1 MYMRLKDLFVA
12 EGLPRGLRSSGGN
25 GAIPG
30 KMPISS
36 SCSGLPAVPISSDRG
51 GDWYVMVDVISS
63 KANPDAADAA
73 VNAIVEYI
81 SAQSGADDCV
91 GALRLVG
98 NVPAP
103 VPTEEGR
110 LVTRLL
116 VSCTYGNKHDLSL
129 RCVLC
134 SGEC

>member
-1 MYMRLKDLFVA
+1 MTPAMYMRLKDLFVA
-12 EGLPRGLRSSGGN
+12 EGLTADFKVQWRQWRDTGKDADQFIVFRPSGGTN
-25 GAIPG
+25 IEY
-30 KMPISS
+30 
-36 SCSGLPAVPISSDRG
+36 DRG

-98 NVPAP
+98 NVPAAI
-103 VPTEEGR
+103 PTEEGR

-116 VSCTYGNKHDLSL
+116 VSCIYG
-129 RCVLC
+129 
-134 SGEC
+134 E

>member
-1 MYMRLKDLFVA
+1 MTPPMYMRLKDLFVD
-12 EGLPRGLRSSGGN
+12 EGLPRGLRCNGGN
-25 GAIPG
+25 GAIRKDTDQFIVFRP
-30 KMPISS
+30 
-36 SCSGLPAVPISSDRG
+36 SGGTDITFDLG

-103 VPTEEGR
+103 IPTEEGR

-116 VSCTYGNKHDLSL
+116 VSCTYG
-129 RCVLC
+129 
-134 SGEC
+134 E

>member
-1 MYMRLKDLFVA
+1 MTPAMYMRLKDLFVA
-12 EGLPRGLRSSGGN
+12 EKLTEGFKVQWRLWRDTGKDADQFIVFRPSGGTN
-25 GAIPG
+25 IEY
-30 KMPISS
+30 
-36 SCSGLPAVPISSDRG
+36 DRG

-103 VPTEEGR
+103 IPTEEGR

-116 VSCTYGNKHDLSL
+116 VSCTYG
-129 RCVLC
+129 
-134 SGEC
+134 E

>member
-12 EGLPRGLRSSGGN
+12 EGLLRGLRQWRQWRDTGR
-25 GAIPG
+25 
-30 KMPISS
+30 MPISS
-36 SCSGLPAVPISSDRG
+36 SCSGLPAVPISVRPRRRLVRDGRC
-51 GDWYVMVDVISS
+51 VSS

-91 GALRLVG
+91 GALQLVG

-103 VPTEEGR
+103 IPTEEGR

-116 VSCTYGNKHDLSL
+116 VSCTYG
-129 RCVLC
+129 
-134 SGEC
+134 E

>member
-12 EGLPRGLRSSGGN
+12 EGLTSGFKVQWRQWKDSGKDADQFIVYRPSGGTN
-25 GAIPG
+25 IEY
-30 KMPISS
+30 
-36 SCSGLPAVPISSDRG
+36 DRG
-51 GDWYVMVDVISS
+51 GEWYVMVDVVSS
-63 KANPDAADAA
+63 KSNPDAADSA

-91 GALRLVG
+91 GALSLVG

-103 VPTEEGR
+103 ISTEEGR

-116 VSCTYGNKHDLSL
+116 VSCTYG
-129 RCVLC
+129 
-134 SGEC
+134 E

>member
-1 MYMRLKDLFVA
+1 MTPAMYMRLRDLFVD
-12 EGLPRGLRSSGGN
+12 EGLTSGFKVQWRQWRDTGKDADQFIVFRPSGGTN
-25 GAIPG
+25 
-30 KMPISS
+30 SEY
-36 SCSGLPAVPISSDRG
+36 DRG
-51 GDWYVMVDVISS
+51 GDWYVMVDVVSS
-63 KANPDAADAA
+63 KSNPDAADAA

-103 VPTEEGR
+103 ISTEEGR

-116 VSCTYGNKHDLSL
+116 VSCTYG
-129 RCVLC
+129 
-134 SGEC
+134 E